1 MLHWIY
7 IAIVIVVAALI
18 GIELFQEQKWRNQIA
33 LAILLIPL
41 ILRILH
47 IK

>member
-7 IAIVIVVAALI
+7 I
-18 GIELFQEQKWRNQIA
+18 GIAVFVFILVLRELFAEQYWRNQIA
-33 LAILLIPL
+33 LALVLIPL
-41 ILRILH
+41 VLRILH